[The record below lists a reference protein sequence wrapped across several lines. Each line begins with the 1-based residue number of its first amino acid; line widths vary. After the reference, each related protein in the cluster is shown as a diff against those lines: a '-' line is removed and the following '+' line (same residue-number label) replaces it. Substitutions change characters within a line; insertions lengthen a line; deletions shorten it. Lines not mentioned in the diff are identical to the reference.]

1 MIVILF
7 LMTLESSYFLRLSPG
22 VMSQGLGGSSVVINE
37 GLSVFHNPAYT
48 GENVFNFT
56 LSRWLYSTN
65 YLALGGSY
73 EDYALGVSY
82 MNYGSIQGYDSTGV
96 PITAFTPYN
105 ICIGLGR
112 RFGPLGFAIKGFAE
126 KIHDR
131 TQYGIAGSIGYILH
145 YKGMTFGF
153 KVDNLGKEFGENTDI
168 PYYAAVGF
176 KIGLTADIDLFAEA
190 KHPGTELNS
199 GFAYSYQDL
208 TILLGTRYMRS
219 PTGSTQRQLDDLGFT
234 GGLMLALDE
243 YRIGYSVV
251 YGYFS
256 LAHQFTVA
264 FTP

>member
-1 MIVILF
+1 MILLF
-7 LMTLESSYFLRLSPG
+7 FLLTLESSYFLKLSPG

-48 GENVFNFT
+48 GKNVFNFT

-65 YLALGGSY
+65 YLTLGG
-73 EDYALGVSY
+73 DYGDYSLGLSY
-82 MNYGSIQGYDSTGV
+82 MNYGSIQGYDSSGV
-96 PITAFTPYN
+96 PTAAFTPYN
-105 ICIGLGR
+105 ICMGLGR

-131 TQYGIAGSIGYILH
+131 TLYGIAGCIGCIMH
-145 YKGMTFGF
+145 YKNITLGL
-153 KVDNLGKEFGENTDI
+153 KIDNLGKEFAENSDI

-176 KIGLTADIDLFAEA
+176 KFGLTSDIDLVAEA

-199 GFAYSYQDL
+199 GFTYSYQDL
-208 TILLGTRYMRS
+208 TVLLGARYVRGV
-219 PTGSTQRQLDDLGFT
+219 TGTAAKQSDNMGFT
-234 GGLMLALDE
+234 GGLMLALDN

-251 YGYFS
+251 YGYLS